1 MEEQNTRIKIELYK
15 QMFIHNSRMLF
26 NVFGSLLL
34 INNFSNIN
42 TNYQP
47 IYDLEYI
54 LERVDMSDEEKY
66 NHNIVKS
73 FIAFLYNNAYEIKS
87 GQRYKEN
94 MWKTINKT
102 SKDELHNCLET
113 FINQLQVKEKRALNV
128 FTIFVLGLLEEID
141 DMNKLLIN

>member
-42 TNYQP
+42 TDYQP

-54 LERVDMSDEEKY
+54 LEKVDMSDEEKY

-73 FIAFLYNNAYEIKS
+73 FITFLYNNAYEIKS

-102 SKDELHNCLET
+102 PN
-113 FINQLQVKEKRALNV
+113 
-128 FTIFVLGLLEEID
+128 
-141 DMNKLLIN
+141 